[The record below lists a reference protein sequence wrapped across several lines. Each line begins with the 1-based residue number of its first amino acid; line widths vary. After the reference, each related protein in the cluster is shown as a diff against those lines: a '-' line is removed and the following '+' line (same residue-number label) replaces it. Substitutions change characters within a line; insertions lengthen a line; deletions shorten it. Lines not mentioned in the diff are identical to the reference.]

1 MKPNP
6 WLRVDLENY
15 ESHMATPEV
24 GQAAL
29 LADEFKLAVEN
40 AQPQSLALVGC
51 AGGNGLDA
59 LIGIGIGI
67 GPVVCVDINS
77 SYLEKLRSRYGG
89 KIPGLETI
97 CTEVETYSYKQ
108 PLDLI
113 FGGLIFEYTRLDEA
127 LSALSRTLRRGGK
140 LVALLQMKAAGVA
153 TVSSSPYAQDL
164 IEVGAAFKYIDVN
177 SMSSTAA
184 SRGLIELNRKV
195 KTLASGKS
203 FIIIEYEKS

>member
-59 LIGIGIGI
+59 LIGIGI

-140 LVALLQMKAAGVA
+140 LVALVQMKAAGVA
-153 TVSSSPYAQDL
+153 TVSFSPYAQDL

-184 SRGLIELNRKV
+184 SRGLIELNRKM

-203 FIIIEYEKS
+203 FVIIEYEKS